1 MLYNGGPF
9 NDAHCFRA
17 FCAMI
22 ESHKMLSL
30 IVFAARRVDWMF
42 PSSRT
47 LL

>member
-1 MLYNGGPF
+1 MLQAFVYTEKYKV
-9 NDAHCFRA
+9 RA
-17 FCAMI
+17 FCVMI